1 MRREHLAVEADLQP
15 FDAWCG
21 KGDDAQGGN
30 RTVQIAGVPQDDGR
44 DEEVEAGRAMLLVF
58 EGPVADFAE
67 PMKEDGPR
75 QTVM

>member
-1 MRREHLAVEADLQP
+1 MGNEVIGNLFSR
-15 FDAWCG
+15 
-21 KGDDAQGGN
+21 AQGSN

-44 DEEVEAGRAMLLVF
+44 DEEVEVGRAMLLVF
-58 EGPVADFAE
+58 VGAIADFAE